1 MKEPNVL
8 VPKHNIK
15 YIYKQDEEPRIRR
28 SRSAKKE
35 ELTASELEIPVYD

>member
-1 MKEPNVL
+1 

-28 SRSAKKE
+28 SRSTKKE
-35 ELTASELEIPVYD
+35 EASVQEVEIPIFD

>member
-1 MKEPNVL
+1 ML

-28 SRSAKKE
+28 KPSAKKE
-35 ELTASELEIPVYD
+35 EGVGQDVEVPLYD